1 MAHLLAIAM
10 AAGGG
15 EIPRRATGIPRA
27 GARIEMRGDMMR
39 AMRLFY
45 VIVTA
50 LLLIS
55 LGLLEI
61 VAARGVMVGP

>member
-1 MAHLLAIAM
+1 
-10 AAGGG
+10 
-15 EIPRRATGIPRA
+15 
-27 GARIEMRGDMMR
+27 MR

-61 VAARGVMVGP
+61 VAARGVTVGP

>member
-1 MAHLLAIAM
+1 
-10 AAGGG
+10 
-15 EIPRRATGIPRA
+15 
-27 GARIEMRGDMMR
+27 MR